1 MGMDEGRDL
10 RGRWDGEGKK
20 RDQVWGR
27 RENWN
32 WEISSLEQ
40 ARNLGKWKLPE
51 FYKGDPN

>member
-1 MGMDEGRDL
+1 MDEGRDL